1 HGLLDHNGQ
10 WIRGEELMERMADGA
25 KAITDHFGKKIV
37 YINVLRK
44 MSVDCDC
51 AGTSAAEPT
60 APDIGIL
67 ASTDLLAIDQASID
81 LIKAL
86 PEGQNRDLME
96 RITSRKGL
104 RQLSAMKERK
114 MGHDQY
120 KLIDINKA

>member
-1 HGLLDHNGQ
+1 
-10 WIRGEELMERMADGA
+10 
-25 KAITDHFGKKIV
+25 
-37 YINVLRK
+37 

-86 PEGQNRDLME
+86 PEGQKTE
-96 RITSRKGL
+96 I
-104 RQLSAMKERK
+104 
-114 MGHDQY
+114 
-120 KLIDINKA
+120 

>member
-1 HGLLDHNGQ
+1 
-10 WIRGEELMERMADGA
+10 
-25 KAITDHFGKKIV
+25 
-37 YINVLRK
+37 

-67 ASTDLLAIDQASID
+67 ASTDLLAIDQACSID
-81 LIKAL
+81 PIKAL

-104 RQLSAMKERK
+104 RQLSANEGKEN
-114 MGHDQY
+114 GP
-120 KLIDINKA
+120 